1 MKKVLLVIMFVF
13 CVSVNYAQTKD
24 FNVSLPNKLFQDT
37 KKIKDTK
44 TIVDPN
50 GKEKNSFVEY

>member
-24 FNVSLPNKLFQDT
+24 FNVT
-37 KKIKDTK
+37 KPT
-44 TIVDPN
+44 P
-50 GKEKNSFVEY
+50 

>member
-1 MKKVLLVIMFVF
+1 MFVF